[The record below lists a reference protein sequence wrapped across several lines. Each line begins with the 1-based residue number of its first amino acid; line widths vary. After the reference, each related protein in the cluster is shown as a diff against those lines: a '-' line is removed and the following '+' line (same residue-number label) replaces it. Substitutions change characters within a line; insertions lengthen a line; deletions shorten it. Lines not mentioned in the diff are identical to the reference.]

1 MDLSL
6 IRTFIDV
13 TTYGSF
19 SEASERLHVSQST
32 VSSRIKTLE
41 DSLGASLFQ
50 RGKRG
55 AELTAAGRHFHRHAL
70 QLVETWEHARQDVVL
85 PERYS
90 ERLRIGSEAGLW
102 LRLLD
107 SWVPWMRSKAPDVA
121 LRLDSGTPETLMS
134 RMAEGL
140 FDLVVMYTPDSRPGL
155 NLIRLGEEDLVL
167 VGDPGSLE
175 RSGSGQGRVSRNL
188 PKGYIYVDWG
198 RDFAV
203 AHRAH
208 FPEFADPGLV
218 ISIGL
223 LAYRMVLET
232 KGSGYLPFSLVGGDL
247 KSGRLK
253 RVETA
258 PILKLPIY
266 ALARN
271 SQDSPAATLAITG
284 FRRILEE
291 KFARDD

>member
-13 TTYGSF
+13 TTCGSF

-41 DSLGASLFQ
+41 GSVGANLFH

-55 AELTAAGRHFHRHAL
+55 AELTAAGRHFHRHAI

-107 SWVPWMRSKAPDVA
+107 SWVPWMRSAAPDVA

-155 NLIRLGEEDLVL
+155 NLVRLGEEDLVL
-167 VGDPGSLE
+167 VSDPGSIARPGQE
-175 RSGSGQGRVSRNL
+175 RASRNL

-232 KGSGYLPFSLVGGDL
+232 KGSGYLPFSLVRGDL
-247 KSGRLK
+247 KNGRLK

-266 ALARN
+266 ALSRS
-271 SQDSPAATLAITG
+271 SQDSPAAALALVG
-284 FRRILEE
+284 LRRILKE
-291 KFARDD
+291 KLTREA